1 MKRQYLYKLLRLTR
15 HKRFVPYG
23 THPNPSLSLRN
34 SSMLRPLYARGAR
47 YNVTLS
53 LAKQKMGDKNDT
65 TIDKTGIF

>member
-1 MKRQYLYKLLRLTR
+1 
-15 HKRFVPYG
+15 
-23 THPNPSLSLRN
+23 
-34 SSMLRPLYARGAR
+34 MLRPLYARGAR